1 MKHKPSVRELMPGL
15 FDDEPLILVPNNQ
28 LILPK
33 QSLLTE
39 DQLAQSELDLVNMI
53 DQVVKGGKVPPDLRI
68 DDRDLPEFPNF
79 YEWCFSKDGGNQ
91 APFARQLFVATHLF
105 GEWCPRCTKGFRNIR
120 KVPVDYPAKDFPDKV
135 TFLEHG
141 VCPKCGARK
150 SELYRTGELNVYSEL
165 IGVAGQRSGKS
176 ALLGL
181 MNPYLIHKWLKMNKP
196 VETLGLMRNSI
207 LIGTYVGLTFQKAME
222 LLWTPITNAINDSP
236 WYTQLFGILDH
247 YGEKHGH
254 ELYNYKDTFLN
265 FKHKN
270 IFFNP
275 SGPNKRTLRGAC
287 LTGDTL
293 ISTNKGFLHFN
304 ELISL
309 EGQHKVKNLRID
321 THKGERK
328 VSHTYLT
335 KRETLKVTTRNGY
348 EVKGTPE
355 HPMLVVTPDLRF
367 VWKPLDELKV
377 GDFIVSKTE
386 KSKPLYNPKG
396 SITKSHARIMGF
408 LTANGYYAQFSSNDE
423 FVLDRFLTDI
433 FSLTGVEQK
442 YTPGN
447 DGRVG
452 TVSIQLNN
460 RGGVGNFF
468 STYLQPYGYNATNSY
483 EKCIPL
489 SVRQSSK
496 EVIHEYLHAY
506 FSCDCYIDGYE
517 LNPEI
522 IISSAS
528 EKLIR
533 QIHVLLLHYYGLV
546 GRYDVRTFIPV
557 SQRDKE
563 DGYETQSHMIS
574 LTGYDAHLFAQYFPY
589 AKAVRNYGDRICNIR
604 PLKGIGSDRRKV
616 PYIKGF
622 LWETWEKARMK
633 DPSGKILRRLITV
646 KGEPLLNS
654 VKPLCFNRQNQTPHT
669 IEHLVYEAEDWDTL
683 FGIIEQINPSAKR
696 RLKRFL
702 RLKPHF
708 EEVVSIKE
716 NGFEPVYDVTVPQ
729 GHAFYAN
736 GLASHNTR
744 IVTAIDELGWFPHGE
759 ENEHLE
765 KAGANE
771 VYVAL
776 DRSLKTVRKSVQRL
790 LEQGQDNVPM
800 AIAMNTSSP
809 SSYMDKAMSLLR
821 THEGST
827 DVFTYHLASWEMNPL
842 YTKDDF
848 AKEYREDPIKA
859 ERDFGANPP
868 MSQNPWISDV
878 EHIKKLMRLK
888 TGRIKYRY
896 TAGQNKS
903 GQNLRSAKLL
913 GLDIPATLSPTVLSI
928 DAGYSNNS
936 FSIALTQPT
945 AQGGSKC
952 LAVMEIA
959 PRKGQNVLSYTK
971 IARDVVYE
979 LVEAFN
985 VQLVVADRWQSIK
998 ILQDI
1003 EEDLG
1008 IYTQQYS
1015 LTPSDFALIHD
1026 YLTDE
1031 HDIKL
1036 ELPKPEIKFEE
1047 IAMVDLSE
1055 YPHCFKYKPAAHLYH
1070 QFMTCEEDHKGNAT
1084 KGAGYTDDLLRALCL
1099 GFAFCLDEDM
1109 VNEYNLLGGTVQ
1121 QQTVFVG
1128 TKGNGGGITSSGIG
1142 AKSSGQGFS
1151 NSGLGARG

>member
-1 MKHKPSVRELMPGL
+1 MKYKPSVKDLMPGL
-15 FDDEPLILVPNNQ
+15 FNEDSVILVPDQ
-28 LILPK
+28 HLVLPR
-33 QSLLTE
+33 QSLLSD
-39 DQLAQSELDLVNMI
+39 DQLAQSELDLVTMI
-53 DQVVKGGKVPPDLRI
+53 EQVVKGGRVPPDLRI
-68 DDRDLPEFPNF
+68 DDRDLHEFPNF

-105 GEWCPRCTKGFRNIR
+105 GEWCPRCTKGFRNIH

-150 SELYRTGELNVYSEL
+150 SELFRTGELNVYSEL

-176 ALLGL
+176 ALIGL
-181 MNPYLIHKWLKMNKP
+181 MQPYLLHKWLKMNKP
-196 VETLGLMRNSI
+196 VETLGLMKNSI
-207 LIGTYVGLTFQKAME
+207 LVGTYVGLTFAKAME

-236 WYTQLFGILDH
+236 WYQQLFGILDF
-247 YGEKHGH
+247 YGEKHGQ

-270 IFFNP
+270 IFLSP

-309 EGQHKVKNLRID
+309 EGQHKVSNLRID
-321 THKGERK
+321 SPKGDRK
-328 VSHTYLT
+328 VSHTYMT
-335 KRETLKVTTRNGY
+335 QRETLKVTTRNGY
-348 EVKGTPE
+348 EVKGTHE
-355 HPMLVVTPDLRF
+355 HPLLIVTPDLHF
-367 VWKPLDELKV
+367 VWKPLDEIKV

-386 KSKPLYNPKG
+386 KSNPLYNSKG
-396 SITKSHARIMGF
+396 VITKPHARIMGF
-408 LTANGYYAQFSSNDE
+408 LTANGYYKEFSSDDE
-423 FVLDRFLTDI
+423 FVIDRFLLDA
-433 FSLTGVEQK
+433 FSLTGVKQN
-442 YTPGN
+442 YVPGN
-447 DGRVG
+447 TDRA
-452 TVSIQLNN
+452 
-460 RGGVGNFF
+460 GGVSLKVGNTGSRGNFH
-468 STYLQPYGYNATNSY
+468 SIYLQPYGYNATNSY

-522 IISSAS
+522 VISSAS

-533 QIHVLLLHYYGLV
+533 QIHVLLLQYYGIV
-546 GRYDVRTFIPV
+546 GRYGVRTFVPV
-557 SQRDKE
+557 SQRGKE
-563 DGYETQSHMIS
+563 DAYETQSHMIS
-574 LTGYDAHLFAQYFPY
+574 LTGYDAHIFAQYFPY
-589 AKAVRNYGDRICNIR
+589 AKAVRNYGDRIKNIR
-604 PLKGIGSDRRKV
+604 PLKGMGSDRRKV

-622 LWETWEKARMK
+622 LWDTWEESRMQ
-633 DPSGKILRRLITV
+633 DSSGKILRRLVTIE
-646 KGEPLLNS
+646 GEPLLNS

-669 IEHLVYEAEDWDTL
+669 IEHLIYEAEDWTQL
-683 FGIIEQINPSAKR
+683 FGVLRQINPSAAR

-708 EEVVSIKE
+708 EEVVSIEE
-716 NGFEPVYDVTVPQ
+716 NGFEPVYDVTVPK

-736 GLASHNTR
+736 GLVSHNTR
-744 IVTAIDELGWFPHGE
+744 LTSCIDEIGWFPHGE

-790 LEQGQDNVPM
+790 LEQGQDNIPM

-809 SSYMDKAMSLLR
+809 SSYMDKAMTLLR
-821 THEGST
+821 THEGSS
-827 DVFTYHLASWEMNPL
+827 DVFTYHLSSWDMNPL

-878 EHIKKLMRLK
+878 EHIKKLMTLK
-888 TGRIKYRY
+888 AGRIRYRY
-896 TAGQNKS
+896 TSSQNKS
-903 GQNLRSAKLL
+903 GQDLRSAKLL
-913 GLDIPATLSPTVLSI
+913 GLDIPSTLPPVVLSM

-936 FSIALTQPT
+936 FAIALTQPMP
-945 AQGGSKC
+945 GGGARC
-952 LAVMEIA
+952 IAVMEIA

-971 IARDVVYE
+971 VAREVLYNLITE
-979 LVEAFN
+979 FN
-985 VQLVVADRWQSIK
+985 VALVLADRWQSIK

-1008 IYTQQYS
+1008 VYTQQYS

-1031 HDIKL
+1031 HDLKIQ
-1036 ELPKPEIKFEE
+1036 LPKAELKFEE
-1047 IAMVDLSE
+1047 VALMDLSD
-1055 YPHCFKYKPAAHLYH
+1055 YPHCFKYKPASHLYH

-1084 KGAGYTDDLLRALCL
+1084 KGAGYTDDLLRAVCL
-1099 GFAFCLDEDM
+1099 GLSFCLDEDM
-1109 VNEYNLLGGTVQ
+1109 IHEYSLLGGSVQ
-1121 QQTVFVG
+1121 QQSVFIG
-1128 TKGNGGGITSSGIG
+1128 TKGSGSGITSSAIGAKSSSSTTLSGIG
-1142 AKSSGQGFS
+1142 AKG
-1151 NSGLGARG
+1151 